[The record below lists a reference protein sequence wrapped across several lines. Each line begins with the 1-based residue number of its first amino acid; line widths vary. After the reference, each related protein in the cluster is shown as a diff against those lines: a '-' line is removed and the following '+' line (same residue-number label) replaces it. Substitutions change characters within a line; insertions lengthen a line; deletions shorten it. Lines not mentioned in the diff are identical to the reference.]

1 MEPWLS
7 NIVEHRRRRIMADGK
22 PVRNGRVLGWAAV
35 ASRPVMID
43 TTYPAVPLVALRHP
57 APLGASDARERSPAF
72 ASMAQSGTG
81 QELTR

>member
-1 MEPWLS
+1 MNRGSRTSSTPPTAD
-7 NIVEHRRRRIMADGK
+7 HGRRQTSADDK
-22 PVRNGRVLGWAAV
+22 RVLGWAAV

-57 APLGASDARERSPAF
+57 TPLGASDARERSQAF
-72 ASMAQSGTG
+72 ASMAQSGMG